1 MLLWIVSILAGLI
14 GYSVYLSIQKYEY
27 WRKRGVPGPRAVPI
41 LNQFLDFSKKGIGGF
56 DLGLIKKFGRV
67 CGYYDTGPILLVSD
81 PEMLKD
87 IMVKDFSVFA
97 NRRDFD
103 LNGPIME
110 LNVSVLRDQ
119 HWKHVRNVLVPA
131 FSSGKMRQMEHLI
144 TDCCE
149 TMGAHMDKVAKNG
162 EDLDVKEY
170 FKRITMDVISSTF
183 FGTKTDTQSNPNSPF
198 VKNALKIFDISIFN
212 PAFLVAFIFPSFI
225 PYAKRLKIQSI
236 PRRPMEYLVS
246 VMKEILEMRKSSGQ
260 VRRDFLQMMVK
271 AMDQNEGGKRPT
283 KEYEE
288 DGPDVLSD
296 ALSVDSPSQQQP
308 AHQEQRINRTLTADE
323 VMAQSMI
330 FLLAGFETTASTL
343 TFMTYLL
350 SIHPEIQERL
360 RKEIQQVIGR
370 DVQPTYDLIAQI
382 PYLDQCIN
390 ETLRLY
396 PPASRTE
403 RECSE
408 DWTWKNLTIEKGTTI
423 GIPIY
428 GLHHDP
434 EFWPEPD
441 CYNPDRFSEENKHK
455 IIPFTFLPFGQGP
468 RNCVGMRFA
477 IYEIKMVM
485 VSILLKYRIMP
496 STRMGSLVLKDW
508 GLISSKDALWIK
520 LEKAH

>member
-1 MLLWIVSILAGLI
+1 MG
-14 GYSVYLSIQKYEY
+14 K
-27 WRKRGVPGPRAVPI
+27 
-41 LNQFLDFSKKGIGGF
+41 F
-56 DLGLIKKFGRV
+56 DVGLIKKFGRV

-103 LNGPIME
+103 LNGPIMD
-110 LNVSVLRDQ
+110 LSVSVLRDQ

-149 TMGAHMDKVAKNG
+149 TMVAHLDKVVKDG

-212 PAFLVAFIFPSFI
+212 PAFLVVFLAPRFAPF
-225 PYAKRLKIQSI
+225 AKKMKMQLT
-236 PRRPMEYLVS
+236 PRRPLEHIVL

-271 AMDQNEGGKRPT
+271 AMDQNDSTKRPA
-283 KEYEE
+283 KDYEE

-296 ALSVDSPSQQQP
+296 ALSVGPSSQP
-308 AHQEQRINRTLTADE
+308 QANHQEHRINRALTPDE
-323 VMAQSMI
+323 VMAQSVV
-330 FLLAGFETTASTL
+330 FLLAGFETTANTL

-396 PPASRTE
+396 PPATRAE

-485 VSILLKYRIMP
+485 VSILLKYRIVSSP
-496 STRMGSLVLKDW
+496 RTVTPVLKDW
-508 GLISSKDALWIK
+508 GLVTPKDPLWVK
-520 LEKAH
+520 LEEFS